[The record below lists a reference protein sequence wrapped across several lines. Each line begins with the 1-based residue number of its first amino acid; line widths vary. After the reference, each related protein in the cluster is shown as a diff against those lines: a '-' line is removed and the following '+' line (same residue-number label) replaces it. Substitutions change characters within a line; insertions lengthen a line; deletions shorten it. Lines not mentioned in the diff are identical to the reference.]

1 MNNSTAGFP
10 VLHYLQSLVR
20 LMFIESIMP
29 SNHLIL
35 CHPLFLLPSVF
46 PYIGVLSNESA
57 LCIRWPKYWS
67 FSFSFSISQSN
78 EYSELISLGLTGFI
92 LLSKGLSRVF
102 SSTAV
107 QKHQFFSAQPSLWSN
122 SYICTW
128 LLEKPK
134 LLTIWIFVVKVM
146 CLPFNTLS
154 RLVIT
159 FLPRSKHLLTSW
171 LWSPSTVILEPK
183 KIKSVTVSVFFFPH
197 LFAMKGWDWMP
208 WS

>member
-20 LMFIESIMP
+20 FMFIESIMP

-78 EYSELISLGLTGFI
+78 EYSELISLGLTDLIF
-92 LLSKGLSRVF
+92 LSKELSRAF
-102 SSTAV
+102 YSTTV
-107 QKHQFFSAQPSLWSN
+107 RKHQFFGIRPSFWSN
-122 SYICTW
+122 SHICT
-128 LLEKPK
+128 
-134 LLTIWIFVVKVM
+134 
-146 CLPFNTLS
+146 
-154 RLVIT
+154 
-159 FLPRSKHLLTSW
+159 
-171 LWSPSTVILEPK
+171 
-183 KIKSVTVSVFFFPH
+183 
-197 LFAMKGWDWMP
+197 
-208 WS
+208 